1 MIRTITKWSKNRK
14 TMRIKRAD
22 WFDMLRR
29 FKLTK
34 DRLEA
39 RIGELEDAVG
49 VSHSRGGGGNC
60 GSFCGTV
67 CEDSGGCDFEFG
79 EPPECG
85 AACGDGSV
93 KIQEE
98 V

>member
-1 MIRTITKWSKNRK
+1 MIRTITKWSKSGKKVRV
-14 TMRIKRAD
+14 KRAE
-22 WFDMLRR
+22 WFEMLRR
-29 FKLTK
+29 FKLTIAAK
-34 DRLEA
+34 DA
-39 RIGELEDAVG
+39 RIAELEQELGGARA
-49 VSHSRGGGGNC
+49 RGGGGDC
-60 GSFCGTV
+60 DSFCGTV
-67 CEDSGGCDFEFG
+67 CEDNGRCDFEFG

>member
-1 MIRTITKWSKNRK
+1 MIRTITKWSKNYK
-14 TMRIKRAD
+14 KVSFKLAD
-22 WFDMLRR
+22 WIEMLRR
-29 FKLTK
+29 FKVTLDKK
-34 DRLEA
+34 DARIAELEA
-39 RIGELEDAVG
+39 ELGGRQA
-49 VSHSRGGGGNC
+49 RGGGGDC
-60 GSFCGTV
+60 DSFCGTV
-67 CEDSGGCDFEFG
+67 CEDNGGCDFAFG